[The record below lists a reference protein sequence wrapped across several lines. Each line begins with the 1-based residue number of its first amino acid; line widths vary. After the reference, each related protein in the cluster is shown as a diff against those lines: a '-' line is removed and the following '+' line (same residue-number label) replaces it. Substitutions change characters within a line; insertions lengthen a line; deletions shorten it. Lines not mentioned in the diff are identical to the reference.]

1 MNQYIFETLEF
12 DRIINHL
19 ASHADSSLAKENVL
33 LLKPLTNI
41 TEITDKLTEVTE
53 LRAILDFDDPFPVYG
68 IQDVRSS
75 LKKASLAGN
84 YLAIEDLTAIAETLT
99 VFRRLNE
106 FFSSRKDKYPLLQKI
121 ATNLSTFSKI
131 EKEINRCIDPSS
143 EEIRDNASHNLA
155 RIRRSIL
162 SEQQNIRKKM
172 ENLVNSFSKN
182 NYLQENLITIRDGRL
197 VLMVKDEYKRHVKG
211 IIHDQ
216 SATGATLF
224 VEPMEALEINNHIR
238 ELILEEKR
246 ETEKILRQLTDLI
259 REQLAEIKQSLA
271 VAAELDFIHSKAQ
284 FSSSM
289 DGIQPKLNSEN
300 HLNIIN
306 GKHPLLLLR
315 YKSTDKV
322 VPLNISIGKEF
333 NTLIITGPNA
343 GGKTVALKTVGLL
356 NLMVACGL
364 HIPAHSDT
372 EMCVFQNI
380 YADIGDQQS
389 IENDLSTF
397 SSHIQRLKHIVDY
410 ITDHDLVIIDEIGT
424 GTDPE
429 EGAALAISMLEKLT
443 RIGSV
448 NLVSTHLGSLKAFAH
463 ETERVENGSM
473 EFNAE
478 SLQPTYRFR
487 TGLPGS
493 SYAFEISER
502 YGLSR
507 EIIKRARSLVGA
519 EKNRL
524 ENLLVDLDK
533 KITHYQSELEQISIK
548 QQELDTLTSDYQ
560 QKNAEIKA
568 HEKQLRKKAIQESE
582 DILKSAN
589 STIER
594 AIKKIKE
601 QQASREAIKSAKA
614 ILATEKNQLT
624 KQKQTIS
631 QDKIQHAP
639 TQLTLDMISIGQTV
653 FWKSFNQKGKIL
665 SDADASN
672 RILIDTGGVKV
683 KVNINELQLV
693 EEEKTEQKR
702 VRIRYEYD
710 SSARTELDLRGM
722 RAEDAEIMTDKFIQD
737 AMLAGLDQVQIIHG
751 KGTGVLRK
759 VVHEL
764 LEKHPHVKNKNL
776 SNWNQGGTGVTIV
789 QLK

>member
-1 MNQYIFETLEF
+1 MKQYIFETLEF
-12 DRIINHL
+12 DRIINQL
-19 ASHADSSLAKENVL
+19 ASHANSPQAKENVL
-33 LLKPLTNI
+33 SLKPLSDI
-41 TEITDKLTEVTE
+41 TEINDTLSEVTE

-68 IQDVRSS
+68 IRDVRVS

-84 YLAIEDLTAIAETLT
+84 YLATEELIAIAETVT
-99 VFRRLNE
+99 VFRRLSE
-106 FFSSRKDKYPLLQKI
+106 YFKARHDKYPLLQKT
-121 ATNLSTFSKI
+121 AADLLSFTKI
-131 EKEINRCIDPSS
+131 EKEINRCIDFSS
-143 EEIRDNASHNLA
+143 VEIRDNASPNLA

-172 ENLVNSFSKN
+172 ENLVNSFSKK

-197 VLMVKDEYKRHVKG
+197 VLMIKDEYKRHVKG

-224 VEPMEALEINNHIR
+224 VEPMETMEINNRIR
-238 ELILEEKR
+238 KLILEEKR
-246 ETEKILRQLTDLI
+246 EIEIILRQLTDLI
-259 REQLAEIKQSLA
+259 HEQLAEIKQSLA
-271 VAAELDFIHSKAQ
+271 AAAELDFIHAKAQ
-284 FSSSM
+284 FSSRM
-289 DGIQPKLNSEN
+289 DGIQPVLNSDN
-300 HLNIIN
+300 YLNIIN
-306 GKHPLLLLR
+306 AKHPLLLLR
-315 YKSTDKV
+315 YKSTEKV

-356 NLMVACGL
+356 SLMVACGL

-372 EMCVFQNI
+372 EMCTFQNI

-389 IENDLSTF
+389 IEDDLSTF
-397 SSHIQRLKHIVDY
+397 SSHIQRLKNIIDH
-410 ITDHDLVIIDEIGT
+410 TTGHDLVIIDEIGT

-443 RIGSV
+443 HIGSI
-448 NLVSTHLGSLKAFAH
+448 NLVSTHLGALKAFAH
-463 ETERVENGSM
+463 ETARVENGSM

-478 SLQPTYRFR
+478 TLQPTYRFR

-507 EIIKRARSLVGA
+507 EIITRARSLVGA
-519 EKNRL
+519 EKSRL

-533 KITHYQSELEQISIK
+533 KITQYQSELEKISIK
-548 QQELDTLTSDYQ
+548 QQELNTLTADYE
-560 QKNAEIKA
+560 QKTADIKS
-568 HEKQLRKKAIQESE
+568 HEKNLKKQAIQESE
-582 DILKSAN
+582 DILKTAN
-589 STIER
+589 ATIEL
-594 AIKKIKE
+594 AIKEIKE

-614 ILATEKNQLT
+614 ILAEEKHRLNE
-624 KQKQTIS
+624 QKRKMTQE
-631 QDKIQHAP
+631 KIQSAR
-639 TQLTLDMISIGQTV
+639 TTLTPDLITIGQTV
-653 FWKSFNQKGKIL
+653 FWKSYNQKGKIL

-672 RILIDTGGVKV
+672 RVLIDTGGVKV
-683 KVNINELQLV
+683 KVNINELQLI
-693 EEEKTEQKR
+693 EAEKPEKQR
-702 VRIRYEYD
+702 VRIRYEYE
-710 SSARTELDLRGM
+710 SPASTELDLRGM
-722 RAEDAEIMTDKFIQD
+722 RAEDAETMTDKFIQD
-737 AMLAGLDQVQIIHG
+737 AVLAGLEQVQIIHG
-751 KGTGVLRK
+751 KGTGALRK

-776 SNWNQGGTGVTIV
+776 GNWNQGGTGVTIV